1 MVKMPRTT
9 QATIRACT
17 QCLSESYVDPYI
29 TSVNHPDY
37 LQLHLLLA
45 TAVKVCAGKE
55 RATIFLRYYE
65 RLRAYVEDVQQTTNS
80 SNPMQ
85 VYGHFSSQ
93 LHRQIPL
100 QQMALI
106 LLRL

>member
-1 MVKMPRTT
+1 MVKMPITT

-65 RLRAYVEDVQQTTNS
+65 RLRAYVEDVQQTTT
-80 SNPMQ
+80 P
-85 VYGHFSSQ
+85 
-93 LHRQIPL
+93 QIQCRFTSISVLNYTGISPYNKWL
-100 QQMALI
+100 
-106 LLRL
+106 